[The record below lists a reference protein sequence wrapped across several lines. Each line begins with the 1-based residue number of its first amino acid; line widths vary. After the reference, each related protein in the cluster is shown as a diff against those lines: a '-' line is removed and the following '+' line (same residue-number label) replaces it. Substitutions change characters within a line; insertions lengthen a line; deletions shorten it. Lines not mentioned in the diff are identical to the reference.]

1 MVTHVLAGDPP
12 LQGFWLVPWLDSM
25 PKDKQREVL
34 ATALDHMRSGLL
46 PPAKGGWGTAHV
58 RANVLMGTVWPGPR

>member
-1 MVTHVLAGDPP
+1 MYGRGSVRCRSGCTQEPPMLVGDPP

-34 ATALDHMRSGLL
+34 ATAMDHMRSGLL
-46 PPAKGGWGTAHV
+46 PPAKGG
-58 RANVLMGTVWPGPR
+58 